1 MHRATAISLE
11 PPFSALAGSG
21 LAGSGLAGG
30 GVSALFD
37 GRRVGYSFNTRVAIR
52 RACDLLGI
60 GPGTEVL
67 APAYN
72 CGSEIDP
79 LRHAGAS
86 VRLYPV
92 DRRTQI
98 DPDAVERLIGPTTR
112 AIYLTHY
119 FGFEH
124 PETAA
129 LRSICD
135 RHGLALIEDCALSL
149 FSGSPPAGG
158 AAGGAAGGVA
168 GDVAVFCFYKFL
180 PVIEGGALVV
190 NAPLLAGP
198 GEFHRPPPTVR
209 IAKQFVRRTLG
220 GLPGTE
226 YARAATRWIKGRS
239 NTADASKHDTP
250 HPDMPSGYYFDPN
263 LRDMGIVGHT
273 LKTLATINVNEVIRR
288 RRQNYL
294 ALRDLL
300 CGTRGITL
308 IADDLPLGTCPL
320 GLPVLLEDRTSV
332 VAALKQRGIST
343 SPWWSGY
350 HRDLSWDGC
359 ADACHLKDHL
369 IVLPVHQALDLEDM
383 AHIAR
388 QVVEA
393 LRP

>member
-1 MHRATAISLE
+1 M
-11 PPFSALAGSG
+11 
-21 LAGSGLAGG
+21 
-30 GVSALFD
+30 
-37 GRRVGYSFNTRVAIR
+37 
-52 RACDLLGI
+52 
-60 GPGTEVL
+60 
-67 APAYN
+67 
-72 CGSEIDP
+72 
-79 LRHAGAS
+79 
-86 VRLYPV
+86 RLYPV

-98 DPDAVERLIGPTTR
+98 DPDAVERLIGPATR

-119 FGFEH
+119 FGFLH
-124 PETAA
+124 PQTAA

-149 FSGSPPAGG
+149 FSGSAS
-158 AAGGAAGGVA
+158 AAGLAAGVT

-190 NAPLLAGP
+190 NAALLAGP

-209 IAKQFVRRTLG
+209 IARQFVRRTLG

-226 YARAATRWIKGRS
+226 YARVATRWIKGRS
-239 NTADASKHDTP
+239 NAAAAPSHDAP
-250 HPDMPSGYYFDPN
+250 HPDMPASYYFDPN

-273 LKTLATINVNEVIRR
+273 LKTLATIDVNEVIRR

-308 IADDLPLGTCPL
+308 IADDLPPGPCPL
-320 GLPVLLEDRTSV
+320 GLPVLLEDRAPV
-332 VAALKQRGIST
+332 VAALKHHGIST

-388 QVVEA
+388 HLHQIMA
-393 LRP
+393 AQ